1 MRSGTMNGTRII
13 VHCDLDAF
21 YAAVETLHHG
31 FDEAIPLIIGSD
43 PEGGRGRG
51 IVSTCNYAAR
61 TFGIRS
67 AMAISEAW
75 RRCPGAP
82 YGIGIYIR
90 GSRGLYS
97 RASRKVMQIL
107 QKPAEYFEQAS
118 IDEAYLDITDFVSG
132 DWDAAVALCRNL
144 QEEIIKQ
151 IGLSASFGIAPN
163 RILAKMSSEVNK
175 PKGIF
180 RILPDEVSQ
189 FFESRNIREVP
200 GIGKKRA
207 TQLTEWGIT
216 TVDEI
221 YGYGEIALARI
232 TGERFANWIMMVYE
246 GKTSSEISPLR
257 SRKSIGKEHTFD
269 FDKDDHQIVPE
280 SLLSLV
286 RRVMKSSREA
296 GVSGRLA
303 EVKIRYTGFE
313 THTHGRSIPVAMN
326 DEEVFTG
333 LAERLFANNV
343 QQGRKIRL
351 IGFRLGQLD
360 TPRTKQTRLS
370 NLPNEEE

>member
-1 MRSGTMNGTRII
+1 MNGTRII

-31 FDEAIPLIIGSD
+31 FDEATPLIIGSD

-61 TFGIRS
+61 KFGIRS

-82 YGIGIYIR
+82 YGSGIYIR

-107 QKPAEYFEQAS
+107 QNPAEYFEQAS
-118 IDEAYLDITDFVSG
+118 IDEAYLDITNFVSG

-144 QEEIIKQ
+144 QEEIIKK

-180 RILPDEVSQ
+180 RIFVLLAGS
-189 FFESRNIREVP
+189 FFRVADDCLLYTSPSPRDKRQSRMP
-200 GIGKKRA
+200 
-207 TQLTEWGIT
+207 
-216 TVDEI
+216 
-221 YGYGEIALARI
+221 
-232 TGERFANWIMMVYE
+232 
-246 GKTSSEISPLR
+246 SS
-257 SRKSIGKEHTFD
+257 
-269 FDKDDHQIVPE
+269 
-280 SLLSLV
+280 
-286 RRVMKSSREA
+286 A
-296 GVSGRLA
+296 
-303 EVKIRYTGFE
+303 
-313 THTHGRSIPVAMN
+313 
-326 DEEVFTG
+326 
-333 LAERLFANNV
+333 
-343 QQGRKIRL
+343 
-351 IGFRLGQLD
+351 
-360 TPRTKQTRLS
+360 
-370 NLPNEEE
+370 